1 MGGITILTGQR
12 TSSPAST
19 GGAGTFFE
27 QNVAAYWLAQLL
39 VRCIPPI
46 LIDTSVAEVHFQ
58 TERLGWQTDDFLI
71 LCERPG
77 ATPQKL
83 AGQVKRSFTV
93 SARDDDCKKAIQD
106 FWKDFKSRDRFSP
119 VDDRLVLVTLR
130 GTETLLRHFVGLLD
144 CARAARDGAEF
155 ERRLAT
161 KGMISNKAVQYC
173 GELQKIIGDVEG
185 QPVTQADI
193 WPFLRVLHVLSL
205 DLDTST
211 QQTEAHIKSLL
222 AHTAAKGD
230 PAGAAGVSWNAL
242 LALASTAMS
251 KARSLRRTDLPQELQ
266 KRHVSI
272 GANEQRVLRALKDH
286 TGLILRGIHSTI
298 GKDFHLQRSA
308 LVQKVLGELETAQV
322 VLVSGP
328 AGSGK
333 SAIGKDAVSLLSQDH
348 FAFGFRVEEFAQ
360 PHFDATLHAGQIPA
374 NGTTLGAIVAAQ
386 DRKVVLV
393 ESVER
398 LLEKTTRD
406 SFSDLMT
413 LATADRGMRIVL
425 TCRDYSID
433 QVRASFLQPTG
444 ISHAVVTV
452 PPLDDVELTEVEAA
466 LPALAYPLKHPA
478 LRNILR
484 NPYFLDKA
492 LGISWSAERPVPE
505 SERAFRALFWREI
518 VRADHRVPGSMVR
531 RREEV
536 FREIAVRRAR
546 ALSTYVICNDL
557 DPTIVAAL
565 RQDSLIVSS
574 DENPSM
580 VATAH
585 DVLEDW
591 AILQWIE
598 EQHLTGE
605 GSFKDLSAAIGTHP
619 AVRRS
624 YRKWV
629 AELVEREPA
638 AADRLFSAAVNE
650 TEISAQFRD
659 DTLVSLLKAP
669 SSPDFLVRH
678 EAQLL
683 ANDRALLKRVIYL
696 LRVACVTTPAWL
708 AGVRGHGS
716 ILNVPDG
723 PAWAAVLGLVH
734 RNIDS
739 FTSQERPLLL
749 GLIEDAV
756 RNVSR
761 WAPELDGAEFVAGI
775 SHWLLVEY
783 DNYYSEDS
791 RKRVLQ
797 VIAKI
802 PKADADR
809 FEAVLRGTVK
819 EGERRDRIAEDFR
832 EIIFSGLDGMPAA
845 RDLPDLVV
853 SVAADHLLASEED
866 LRRDPY
872 SRSSL
877 DLETHFGIKEG
888 LRHDFFPA
896 SAIRGPW
903 IPLLR
908 HHPRQA
914 LDFFIKVFNH
924 STDWYAHPRVHNQL
938 EPAWEIELTFA
949 DGTTQKQWG
958 NPRLWNLYRGTSVGP
973 YVLQS
978 LLMALEK
985 WLLDFAGQYPQ
996 QLDDVL
1002 VDILRRSDS
1011 AALAAVVASVATAYP
1026 HASGEA
1032 LLVLL
1037 SAPDYIALDR
1047 GRMAGESQASA
1058 LSGMFPQLR
1067 ADNKV
1072 YEEERKE
1079 SNRLPHRGQDLEAA
1093 ITNLQLGPLT
1103 PRVHAILD
1111 SHLAALPPK
1120 SEQDKSDLMWRLAI
1134 HRMDLRQYTISD
1146 TTEAEIPDANAGEPA
1161 KRHIMLEPKPPDT
1174 DVQAMVDE
1182 GAAQYSAMSARLG
1195 ILMWGLQTFK
1205 GENGHHDPSQWR
1217 EKLKDARIMDRD
1229 AEQPDGTRHGPG
1241 VVAAVC
1247 VRDHWDEM
1255 CTEERD
1261 WCVDVV
1267 VSEILRQSDQWI
1279 HVERMQRFS
1288 MAADRPSASVVSLL
1302 LGKALTEAQRRRVE
1316 RAFAAAL
1323 THPIEEVRWYATW
1336 GIDQQFWASDRAV
1349 AIRCVNAIATEAAL
1363 IDQAWEAEESRP
1375 YNERRQ
1381 LDKISEEVATALRQ
1395 RFWQAGAIAED
1406 AHSTVDISK
1415 AFGAEASARMLTIL
1429 GQVPNDPA
1437 AVAAFVRA
1445 SRALVGWWDAGDDR
1459 ERRRDRNFEIEAAI
1473 SKRLQEFVMRT
1484 TSVSALNVL
1493 RPVLDAIDRHPREV
1507 YSIVEG
1513 LTVIEHSRPNTA
1525 HYWFLWELFA
1535 DRVKRAQWLSGLDD
1549 KHPWGS
1555 EMLSAIFLASWW
1567 KDDVR
1572 HWRSLE
1578 GHAHHV
1584 HALFEALPPTS
1595 VVLDD
1600 YVRFLYHIGEQS
1612 LPEAF
1617 VRIANSFKRGDAQA
1631 MLARTNTVFH
1641 LECLLQRQVYGRPLE
1656 LKRDRTIR
1664 EAVLLLLDILV
1675 ENGSSAAFRMRD
1687 DFVTPAA

>member
-1 MGGITILTGQR
+1 MIGQR

-27 QNVAAYWLAQLL
+27 QHVAAYWLAQLL
-39 VRCIPPI
+39 VRSIPPI
-46 LIDTSVAEVHFQ
+46 LIDTVVTEVYFQ
-58 TERLGWQTDDFLI
+58 TEHLGWKTDDFLI
-71 LCERPG
+71 VCERHG
-77 ATPQKL
+77 AGLPKL
-83 AGQVKRSFTV
+83 AGQVKRSFTI
-93 SARDDDCKKAIQD
+93 SAADDDCKQTIHD
-106 FWKDFKSRDRFSP
+106 FWNDFKNSDRFSP
-119 VDDRLVLVTLR
+119 ADDRLVLVTLR
-130 GTETLLRHFVGLLD
+130 GTETLLKHFVGLLD

-155 ERRLAT
+155 EHRLAT
-161 KGMISNKAVQYC
+161 KGFISAKAVRYC
-173 GELQKIIGDVEG
+173 DELRQIIGDVEG
-185 QPVTQADI
+185 YPITAADI

-205 DLDTST
+205 DLDSST
-211 QQTEAHIKSLL
+211 RQTEVHIKNLL
-222 AHTAAKGD
+222 AHTATEGD
-230 PAGAAGVSWNAL
+230 AVGAAGVSWNAL
-242 LALASTAMS
+242 LGLASTAMAE
-251 KARSLRRTDLPQELQ
+251 ARSLRRADLPHELQ
-266 KRHVSI
+266 QRHASI
-272 GANEQRVLRALKDH
+272 GGNEQGILRALKDH
-286 TGLILRGIHSTI
+286 TGLILCGIRSTI

-308 LVQKVLGELETAQV
+308 LVQKVLCALETAQV

-333 SAIGKDAVSLLSQDH
+333 SAIGRDAVSLLSQDH

-374 NGTTLGAIVAAQ
+374 NGATLGAIVAAQ

-406 SFSDLMT
+406 AFSDLMT
-413 LATADRGMRIVL
+413 LAMADRGMCIVL
-425 TCRDYSID
+425 TCRDYAID
-433 QVRASFLQPTG
+433 QVRASFLQPAG
-444 ISHAVVTV
+444 IKHTIVSV
-452 PPLDDVELTEVEAA
+452 PPLDDAELTEVEAA
-466 LPALAYPLKHPA
+466 LPALVYPLKNPS

-492 LGISWSAERPVPE
+492 LAISWSADRPIPE
-505 SERAFRALFWREI
+505 SEREFRALFWREI
-518 VRADHRVPGSMVR
+518 VRAGHRVPAGMER

-536 FREIAVRRAR
+536 FQTIAVRRAR
-546 ALSTYVICNDL
+546 ALSAYVVCNDL
-557 DPTIVAAL
+557 DPAVIAAL
-565 RQDSLIVSS
+565 RQDSLISS
-574 DENPSM
+574 PDENPLL

-591 AILQWIE
+591 TILQWIE
-598 EQHLTGE
+598 EQHLTRE

-638 AADRLFSAAVNE
+638 AADRLFSAAVTE

-683 ANDRALLKRVIYL
+683 ANDRALLKRVIHL

-708 AGVRGHGS
+708 TGTRGHGS

-723 PAWAAVLGLVH
+723 PAWAAVLGLIH

-739 FTSQERPLLL
+739 FTPQERPLLL

-756 RNVSR
+756 RNVSW

-775 SHWLLVEY
+775 SHWLLEGY

-809 FEAVLRGTVK
+809 FEAVLRGIVK

-853 SVAADHLLASEED
+853 SVAADHLLTSEED
-866 LRRDPY
+866 LRRDRY

-924 STDWYAHPRVHNQL
+924 STDWYAHPRVHDPL
-938 EPAWEIELTFA
+938 EPAREIELTFA

-985 WLLDFAGQYPQ
+985 WLLDFAGQYPL
-996 QLDDVL
+996 QLDGVL

-1037 SAPDYIALDR
+1037 SAPDYIAFDR
-1047 GRMAGESQASA
+1047 GRMAGEGQASA

-1093 ITNLQLGPLT
+1093 ITNLQLGPLA

-1111 SHLAALPPK
+1111 HHLAALPPK

-1146 TTEAEIPDANAGEPA
+1146 TTEAEIPNAEANAGEPA
-1161 KRHIMLEPKPPDT
+1161 KRYARLEPKAPDT

-1182 GAAQYSAMSARLG
+1182 SAAQYSAMNAKLG
-1195 ILMWGLQTFK
+1195 ILVWGLQTFK
-1205 GENGHHDPSQWR
+1205 RENGNHDPSQWR
-1217 EKLKDARIMDRD
+1217 EKLQEARTMDRD
-1229 AEQPDGTRHGPG
+1229 AEQPDDSRHGPG
-1241 VVAAVC
+1241 FVAAVC

-1255 CTEERD
+1255 SVEERD

-1267 VSEILRQSDQWI
+1267 VSEILRQSDQWSQ
-1279 HVERMQRFS
+1279 VERMQRFS
-1288 MAADRPSASVVSLL
+1288 MAADRPCASVVSLL
-1302 LGKALTEAQRRRVE
+1302 LGKPFTQSQMLRV
-1316 RAFAAAL
+1316 RQAFAAAIN
-1323 THPIEEVRWYATW
+1323 HAIEEVRWYATLS
-1336 GIDQQFWASDRAV
+1336 IDRQFWATNRAL
-1349 AIRCVNAIATEAAL
+1349 AMRCVNAIATEAAL
-1363 IDQAWEAEESRP
+1363 TDAAWEAEKGRP
-1375 YNERRQ
+1375 YDKRRQ
-1381 LDKISEEVATALRQ
+1381 LEEIIAAATTDVRQ
-1395 RFWQAGAIAED
+1395 HFWVEGAIAED
-1406 AHSTVDISK
+1406 VHSTVDISE
-1415 AFGAEASARMLTIL
+1415 AFGAEASARMLAIL
-1429 GQVPNDPA
+1429 EQVPEEPA
-1437 AVAAFVRA
+1437 ALASFARA
-1445 SRALVGWWDAGDDR
+1445 SRTLVDWWDADDDR
-1459 ERRRDRNFEIEAAI
+1459 KGRRDRNFHTEAAI
-1473 SKRLQEFVMRT
+1473 SQRLQQFLMRT
-1484 TSVSALNVL
+1484 TSASALEVL
-1493 RPVLDAIDRHPREV
+1493 QPVLDAIDRHPREV

-1513 LTVIEHSRPNTA
+1513 LTAIEDSRPNTSQ
-1525 HYWFLWELFA
+1525 YWFLWGLFA
-1535 DRVKRAQWLSGLDD
+1535 DRVNRAKWLGGLND

-1555 EMLSAIFLASWW
+1555 EMLSAIFLTSWW
-1567 KDDVR
+1567 KDNVR

-1578 GHAHHV
+1578 GYAHHV
-1584 HALFEALPPTS
+1584 HALFEALPPSST
-1595 VVLDD
+1595 VLDD

-1617 VRIANSFKRGDAQA
+1617 VGIANSLKHGDAQA
-1631 MLARTNTVFH
+1631 MLQKTNTVFL
-1641 LECLLQRQVYGRPLE
+1641 LEILLQRHVYGRPLE
-1656 LKRDRTIR
+1656 LKRDRAIR
-1664 EAVLLLLDILV
+1664 EAVLFLLDTLV

-1687 DFVTPAA
+1687 DFVTPAV